1 MRDKITKNIVISII
15 VLIVVYLALALWGNV
30 DMVISTFKSFK
41 WKFFPIILAI
51 IYLTYILKFIK
62 WNFYLHLSNI
72 EIKTS
77 DSFQIFMATL
87 TMSVTPGK
95 IGELIKPYMVRDI
108 VGTPTSRTIPIV
120 FAERVTEFLA
130 LIFLVILGIDALNSG
145 IVISVISFLIF
156 LILLITILNKNIS
169 NWLITRL
176 SNIVFFQK
184 YINPIKTSLNQSRI
198 ILSLKPFLLM
208 FILSVVI
215 WIVEGFAFYLVLTN
229 FDINI
234 LFVESLFTYLFSL
247 FIGAISFLPAG
258 LGITDGSIAIVLAN
272 YGVNKEIAV
281 SSALIIRIAT
291 LWFALLVGLISMLRY
306 NIIFDKITKE
316 GSLK

>member
-145 IVISVISFLIF
+145 IVISVISLLIF

-184 YINPIKTSLNQSRI
+184 YINPIKISLNQSRI
-198 ILSLKPFLLM
+198 VLSLKPFLLM

-215 WIVEGFAFYLVLTN
+215 WIIEGFAFYLVLTN